1 MARTLEFFFDIVSP
15 TAYLAW
21 FLAPGTAERAGAD
34 MVLRPMFLGGVMQ
47 GTGNQPPGRVPAK
60 GAYLGQDLQRC
71 ARYHGLP
78 FHSNPAFPFNTLP
91 ILRAAHGLADDPE
104 MQRALLDA
112 AFRHAWGQP
121 EPKDLGD
128 PEARAAMYEAEGL
141 DGSRLEAL
149 AGEAANKDSV
159 KATTEEAVSRGV
171 FGAPT
176 FFVGDEMFF
185 GHDRLDYAERALK
198 GEAPPA

>member
-1 MARTLEFFFDIVSP
+1 MAGKLEFFFDIVSP

-21 FLAPGTAERAGAD
+21 FLAPGVADRSGAEL
-34 MVLRPMFLGGVMQ
+34 VLRPMFLGGVMQ
-47 GTGNQPPGRVPAK
+47 GAGNQPPGTVPAK
-60 GAYLGQDLQRC
+60 GAYLGQDLRRC

-91 ILRAAHGLADDPE
+91 ILRAAHGLAGEPE
-104 MQRALLDA
+104 AQYRLLDA

-121 EPKDLGD
+121 DPKNLG
-128 PEARAAMYEAEGL
+128 EASARAAMYEAEGL
-141 DGSRLEAL
+141 DGVRLEAL
-149 AGEAANKDSV
+149 ANDPANKDSV
-159 KATTEEAVSRGV
+159 KATTEEAVERGV

-198 GEAPPA
+198 GEVAPA